1 MQRPP
6 SWLVP
11 LILVTAIGLPG
22 CRGDDDRAPAPKD
35 PPSSVDGINEDRDRF
50 VAVCEELKA
59 RPADPQALSDLRE
72 AAAALTRAFR
82 RTPDRAYR
90 RSPKTPKITPRE
102 LLRSLASIAR
112 RECGGGEA
120 VAIGKRLQRVARG
133 TAPGGRK

>member
-1 MQRPP
+1 MAAAPP
-6 SWLVP
+6 
-11 LILVTAIGLPG
+11 GL
-22 CRGDDDRAPAPKD
+22 D
-35 PPSSVDGINEDRDRF
+35 VNEINEDRNRF
-50 VAVCEELKA
+50 VAVCVELKA

-82 RTPDRAYR
+82 RTPDRPYR

-120 VAIGKRLQRVARG
+120 VAIGKRLQRVATG